1 MIRRGRPSTAELS
14 RLRAFLDAAYDKFN
28 KPEYVHPDPLELV
41 LRYRSASDREV
52 AGIIAS
58 ALALGT
64 VKGILSGAGDAL
76 SRLGPAPARTIDETG
91 PAGLRR
97 IFRDFRYRFFSGDDL
112 SAFLAG
118 VAAVRRVHGS
128 LGRRV
133 SALAKSTR
141 GETVLPAL
149 SSLAEEIARAS
160 PRSYKSSL
168 FPSPK
173 DGSACKRPLLWLRW
187 MARKDDVDPG
197 PWRRGLEPLLVVP
210 LDTHMERVGR
220 TLGLLTRKGSGL
232 ASALELA
239 SSFRL
244 VNPDD
249 PARYDFALTRPGIN
263 PCLDAGPDM
272 ACLRKLKER

>member
-1 MIRRGRPSTAELS
+1 MSVRGRPSTVRIR
-14 RLRAFLDAAYDKFN
+14 RLRAFLDSAYEKFN

-41 LRYRSASDREV
+41 LRYRAASDREV

-64 VKGILSGAGDAL
+64 VKGILSGASDAL
-76 SRLGPAPARTIDETG
+76 SLLGPSPARTIDELG
-91 PAGLRR
+91 PSGLRR
-97 IFRDFRYRFFSGDDL
+97 VFAGFRYRFFSGDDL

-118 VAAVRRVHGS
+118 VATVRGARGS
-128 LGRRV
+128 LGSRIA
-133 SALAKSTR
+133 ALSRKENDGTI
-141 GETVLPAL
+141 LPAL
-149 SSLAEEIARAS
+149 SALAEEIARAA

-168 FPSPK
+168 FPSPE

-220 TLGLLTRKGSGL
+220 SLGLLARKGSGL
-232 ASALELA
+232 ASALELT

-244 VNPDD
+244 VMPDD

-263 PCLDAGPDM
+263 PCLDAGADM
-272 ACLRKLKER
+272 ACLRKLKA